1 MPNLAVMTN
10 SALMVLHIRS
20 DSGERIWDRI
30 IFFRSA
36 GRASHAPALCAPA
49 RAQSASRVWLQLS
62 EISITIFPSWN
73 PEVDGHECSLEIE
86 QA

>member
-30 IFFRSA
+30 IFLEVRGELASAVRACACAVGLAGVAPIIRNFHYDISQLESRGRRS
-36 GRASHAPALCAPA
+36 
-49 RAQSASRVWLQLS
+49 
-62 EISITIFPSWN
+62 
-73 PEVDGHECSLEIE
+73 
-86 QA
+86 